1 MKGERTKLLYNGA
14 VETNKT
20 VRRNGRTL
28 KHAVQSMVT
37 NLQIKEYDGNHSNN
51 VEKEYFSLKS

>member
-1 MKGERTKLLYNGA
+1 MKGERTKLLYKGA

-28 KHAVQSMVT
+28 KHAVQSMIT
-37 NLQIKEYDGNHSNN
+37 NVQIKE
-51 VEKEYFSLKS
+51 